1 MTITGSQPAQQTA
14 PPMLASMPPHH
25 QLLFLTVLK
34 VVPRAVWALAKL
46 GVADH
51 LTAGPRPVAEL
62 AAAVDADV
70 DALYR
75 VLRCAAAF
83 GVFQELPDG
92 RIALTPSAEHLRS
105 NVPGSMRDMVVL
117 HGEDILWQSY
127 GEMLHTLRT
136 GEPAFDRVF
145 GTSFFKYLDAN
156 PEASAVFHRAMTG
169 ANKGNPDVLTGLM
182 DLSSVACVADLG
194 GGEGTFLAELL
205 TRYPGCRGVL
215 FDRADAI
222 APAAGLFERRGLTD
236 RVTTLAGDF
245 FISIPPG
252 YDAYVL
258 KQVLH
263 DWTDEQALRILRN
276 VRTAMGEHDDSRLF
290 IVERLVGTSG
300 GADLVALLDID
311 MLVAFGGRERS
322 LVQWR
327 RLADESGLEVV
338 AAPTHGPWSA
348 IECRPR

>member
-1 MTITGSQPAQQTA
+1 
-14 PPMLASMPPHH
+14 MLASMPPHH
-25 QLLFLTVLK
+25 QLMFLTVLK

-51 LTAGPRPVAEL
+51 LTAGPRPLAEL
-62 AAAVDADV
+62 AEAVHADP

-92 RIALTPSAEHLRS
+92 RIALTPSAGHLRS

-117 HGEDILWQSY
+117 HGDDMLWQSY
-127 GEMLHTLRT
+127 GAMLHTLQT
-136 GEPAFDRVF
+136 GEPAFDHVF
-145 GTSFFKYLDAN
+145 GTPFFAYLDAN

-182 DLSSVACVADLG
+182 DLSPFTTVADLG
-194 GGEGTFLAELL
+194 GGEGTYLAELL
-205 TRYPGCRGVL
+205 TRYPHCRGML
-215 FDRADAI
+215 FDRTDALT
-222 APAAGLFERRGLTD
+222 PAAAQFEGRGLTD
-236 RVTTLAGDF
+236 RVTTVAGDF
-245 FISIPPG
+245 FVEIPAG

-263 DWTDEQALRILRN
+263 DWTDEQTLRILRN
-276 VRTAMGEHDDSRLF
+276 VRTAMGEADASRLF

-300 GADLVALLDID
+300 STDLVTLLDID

-322 LVQWR
+322 LTQWR

-338 AAPTHGPWSA
+338 AAPTHGPWAA